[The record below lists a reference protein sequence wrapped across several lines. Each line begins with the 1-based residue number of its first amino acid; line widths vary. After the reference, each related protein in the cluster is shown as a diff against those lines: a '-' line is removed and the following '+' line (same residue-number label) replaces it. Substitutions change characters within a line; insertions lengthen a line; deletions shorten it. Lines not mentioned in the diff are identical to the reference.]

1 MSVDAAYAGRL
12 RQLSEMPQARP
23 PATLGEVWQAEWSA
37 SGLDTFDGVGQP
49 MLEARRELLERLESV
64 TGKSLAELSRETGI
78 RLVGPG
84 GERAASDAFTALA
97 AKLPEDQRKQ
107 IEPFADIVG
116 NARTKAR
123 EIEKQAEDVGAATYG
138 LSGYAT
144 SFAAGISR
152 QMVSPVNIALMPLGG
167 PLTGSV
173 PRMLAREAGFGMLGQ
188 AVQEPFIAAGRE
200 QLGLQGSSFENI
212 IQAGIGQA
220 AFAGVFR
227 AGAAG
232 LRVFNESRALS
243 AEGLTRETAPLA
255 RALEQDLANPF
266 ATRPPTDEAGRLVM
280 DAPRLDLPD
289 GVRIPPQ
296 AARSAVGD
304 NLPQAARSAVGDN
317 PPQAGQG
324 PIGDNAQG
332 PARFGAELNATA
344 TGVEFG
350 RFEQSP
356 QLRDVATRLEPED
369 LDAIALLEERNAV
382 LDAQAR
388 ELVPAPRVP
397 KPAVRRPV
405 SMAEFIGRNGGLQL
419 DADAKALGLDRM
431 FIPRGGPLARR
442 SGRSLDWWTNAL
454 TEEGYLDLAPDGYA
468 RADIDVY
475 DEIRNALR
483 DEATLKRRRYRRA
496 DEEAAGQFYAD
507 SRLEAGNARWEAE
520 IAAREDDVRR
530 ALSSFDDDLSAIDP
544 RDISRAAEMLAN
556 GDLEDAIA
564 AFDRAALER
573 MLADPEIAP
582 IVTPVYRESVP
593 GFDDADFSRSTR
605 ESGTGLDDGSF
616 PGDRPSQEAAS
627 GTGGSNDTPSG
638 QGGRPQ
644 SLEEAALLSGQAID
658 EAAAAMERGR
668 VAPQPLAFRPT
679 SVSASAEAFTVER
692 GLDLAA
698 RNRPDL
704 ADALTAGPDGP
715 LARAYFA
722 DDAMTIRLPDDV
734 VQDRL
739 SRAAD
744 RATSAELMGGER
756 WPVAAIARL
765 AQVIDT
771 PVSELP
777 APKQAV
783 PRNPDDPAVRVRTKA
798 EGGGA
803 ASRAQAA
810 EGGSARSPAQAA
822 EGGSALSLKDKLR
835 IQSVERQLAEI
846 GDAPVFVEGQPTA
859 TSARAELARL
869 ADNDNALAEL
879 DACTRAG
886 GDRSSSPTGG
896 SGDVTS

>member
-1 MSVDAAYAGRL
+1 MTLDAAYAGRL
-12 RQLSEMPQARP
+12 RQLAEMPQARP
-23 PATLGEVWQAEWSA
+23 PSTLGDVWQAEWAA

-49 MLEARRELLERLESV
+49 MLEARRDLLERLESV
-64 TGKSLAELSRETGI
+64 TGKSLAELSRDTGI

-123 EIEKQAEDVGAATYG
+123 EIEKRAEDVGASTYG
-138 LSGYAT
+138 LSGLGTA
-144 SFAAGISR
+144 FAAGISR

-200 QLGLQGSSFENI
+200 QIGLQNTSIENI

-232 LRVFNESRALS
+232 LRSYRDYRASQTTAFDFSTNEMAAPRAATPFGTGVDGSGRLD
-243 AEGLTRETAPLA
+243 LA
-255 RALEQDLANPF
+255 AGELPVIPDLPGVADMGRRTPVEPGTISDSLANP
-266 ATRPPTDEAGRLVM
+266 ARLGSELA
-280 DAPRLDLPD
+280 APQPN
-289 GVRIPPQ
+289 V
-296 AARSAVGD
+296 S
-304 NLPQAARSAVGDN
+304 
-317 PPQAGQG
+317 
-324 PIGDNAQG
+324 
-332 PARFGAELNATA
+332 
-344 TGVEFG
+344 FG

-356 QLRDVATRLEPED
+356 QLREVATRLEPED

-382 LDAQAR
+382 LDAEAR
-388 ELVPAPRVP
+388 ALVPAPRVP
-397 KPAVRRPV
+397 QPTVRRPV
-405 SMAEFIGRNGGLQL
+405 SMAEFIGRNGGLAL
-419 DADAKALGLDRM
+419 DSDAKALGLDRI
-431 FIPRGGPLARR
+431 FIPRGGPVARK
-442 SGRSLDWWTNAL
+442 SGRSLDWWINKL
-454 TEEGYLDLAPDGYA
+454 TEEGYLDAGPDGYA
-468 RADIDVY
+468 RADLAVY
-475 DEIRNALR
+475 DDIRTALR
-483 DEATLKRRRYRRA
+483 DEGTLKQRRYRRS
-496 DEEAAGQFYAD
+496 DEEAAAEFQTS
-507 SRLEAGNARWEAE
+507 SRAEAENARWESE

-530 ALSSFDDDLSAIDP
+530 ALSSFEDDLSTLDP
-544 RDISRAAEMLAN
+544 RDISRAAELLAR

-564 AFDRAALER
+564 AFDRAAMER
-573 MLADPEIAP
+573 LLNDPEIAP
-582 IVTPVYRESVP
+582 IVAPVYREFVP
-593 GFDDADFSRSTR
+593 GFDDADFSPSAR
-605 ESGTGLDDGSF
+605 EGRTGPDDGSF
-616 PGDRPSQEAAS
+616 PGDRPGQETAPR
-627 GTGGSNDTPSG
+627 GGGSNDAPSG
-638 QGGRPQ
+638 ESRRPQ
-644 SLEEAALLSGQAID
+644 SLDDAALLQGQAID

-679 SVSASAEAFTVER
+679 AVSARAEPFTALT

-783 PRNPDDPAVRVRTKA
+783 PRKAEDPAVRTRVKP
-798 EGGGA
+798 
-803 ASRAQAA
+803 SAQAA

-846 GDAPVFVEGQPTA
+846 GDAPLWMEGGTKA

-869 ADNDNALAEL
+869 ADNEQALAEL
-879 DACTRAG
+879 DACTRAEAA
-886 GDRSSSPTGG
+886 
-896 SGDVTS
+896 

>member
-1 MSVDAAYAGRL
+1 
-12 RQLSEMPQARP
+12 MPAVCASLQRCRRP
-23 PATLGEVWQAEWSA
+23 GHPSTLGDVWQAEWAA

-49 MLEARRELLERLESV
+49 MLEARRDLLERLESV

-84 GERAASDAFTALA
+84 GERAASDAFTALV

-123 EIEKQAEDVGAATYG
+123 EIEKRAEDVGASTYG

-200 QLGLQGSSFENI
+200 QLGLQSSSIENI
-212 IQAGIGQA
+212 VQAGIGQA

-232 LRVFNESRALS
+232 LRSYRDYRASQTTAFDFSTNEMASPRGATPFGT
-243 AEGLTRETAPLA
+243 GL
-255 RALEQDLANPF
+255 D
-266 ATRPPTDEAGRLVM
+266 GSG
-280 DAPRLDLPD
+280 RLDLAPGELPVIPD
-289 GVRIPPQ
+289 LPGVAVLRRAQDEGAVMPPAGSIP
-296 AARSAVGD
+296 D
-304 NLPQAARSAVGDN
+304 NLA
-317 PPQAGQG
+317 
-324 PIGDNAQG
+324 G
-332 PARFGAELNATA
+332 PARFGTELNAPA
-344 TGVEFG
+344 SGVGFG

-382 LDAQAR
+382 LDAEAR
-388 ELVPAPRVP
+388 ALVPAPRVAE
-397 KPAVRRPV
+397 PAVRRPV
-405 SMAEFIGRNGGLQL
+405 SMAEFIGRNGGLLL
-419 DADAKALGLDRM
+419 DSDAKALGLDRM
-431 FIPRGGPLARR
+431 FIPRGGPVARK
-442 SGRSLDWWTNAL
+442 SGRPLDWWINKL
-454 TEEGYLDLAPDGYA
+454 TEEGFLDAGPDGYA
-468 RADIDVY
+468 RADLDVY
-475 DEIRNALR
+475 DDIRSALR
-483 DEATLKRRRYRRA
+483 DEGTLKQRRYRRT
-496 DEEAAGQFYAD
+496 DEEAAAQFDTSTRAEAD
-507 SRLEAGNARWEAE
+507 NARWDAE

-544 RDISRAAEMLAN
+544 RDISRAAEMLAR
-556 GDLEDAIA
+556 GDVEDAIA

-573 MLADPEIAP
+573 MLTDPEIAP

-593 GFDDADFSRSTR
+593 GFDDADFSRSTPK
-605 ESGTGLDDGSF
+605 SGTGLDDGSF
-616 PGDRPSQEAAS
+616 PGDRPGQEVAAGRSS
-627 GTGGSNDTPSG
+627 GNDAPAGKNSG
-638 QGGRPQ
+638 PQ

-668 VAPQPLAFRPT
+668 VAPQPVAFRPT
-679 SVSASAEAFTVER
+679 SVSASAEAFTVQR
-692 GLDLAA
+692 GLDLAT

-739 SRAAD
+739 ARAAD
-744 RATSAELMGGER
+744 RAVSAELIGGER

-771 PVSELP
+771 PASELP

-798 EGGGA
+798 EGEA
-803 ASRAQAA
+803 ASA
-810 EGGSARSPAQAA
+810 P
-822 EGGSALSLKDKLR
+822 ALSLKDRLR

-846 GDAPVFVEGQPTA
+846 GDAPVFVEGQPKA